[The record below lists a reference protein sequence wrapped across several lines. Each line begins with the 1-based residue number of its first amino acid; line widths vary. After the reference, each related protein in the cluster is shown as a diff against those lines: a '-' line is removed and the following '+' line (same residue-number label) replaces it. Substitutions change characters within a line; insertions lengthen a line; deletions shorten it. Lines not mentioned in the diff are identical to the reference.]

1 MLAALILGATMK
13 ARSSR
18 RFLAMTTRG
27 VQNAMSR
34 IDSRL
39 QDTAAFGSEIESS
52 FAAHTLANWLRQR
65 SRPVVALTG
74 AGMSTKS
81 GIPDYRGLNGS
92 YRLGHK
98 PMSNDEFMTNE
109 ANRQRY
115 WARAL
120 QGYAAFASAQPNAAH
135 RALADMQR
143 AGMVSLVATQN
154 VDGLHEAAAGG
165 LVVAL
170 HGRGDR
176 VVCMSCGR
184 TGCRSAYHQ
193 ELEYLNPTFAA
204 RETTAKEIRPDA
216 DAEVD
221 FDPITIQKFIVAP
234 CSACGG
240 IIKPDVVFFGDSV
253 PRSRVDTV
261 MNALDT
267 SDGLLCL
274 GTSLAVYSAF
284 RFVDRAAKASRSVCV
299 VNRGPTRADLERV
312 ALMKLDTDVGV
323 LENVVTILNEAKPRP
338 TSHVSG

>member
-1 MLAALILGATMK
+1 
-13 ARSSR
+13 
-18 RFLAMTTRG
+18 MTTTG
-27 VQNAMSR
+27 IHNTVSR
-34 IDSRL
+34 IETRL
-39 QDTAAFGSEIESS
+39 QDTSAFGAEIESG
-52 FAAHTLANWLRQR
+52 FAAHALAKWLRQR
-65 SRPVVALTG
+65 RRPVVALTG

-135 RALADMQR
+135 RALAGMQR
-143 AGMVSLVATQN
+143 AGLVSLVVTQN

-165 LVVAL
+165 RVVAL

-184 TGCRSAYHQ
+184 TGCRSTYHQ

-204 RETTAKEIRPDA
+204 QETTSKEIRPDA

-221 FDPITIQKFIVAP
+221 FDPIAIQNFIVAP

-253 PRSRVDTV
+253 PRPRVDTV
-261 MNALDT
+261 LDALDT

-284 RFVDRAAKASRSVCV
+284 RFVDRAAKTSRSVCV
-299 VNRGPTRADLERV
+299 VNRGPTRADVEQV
-312 ALMKLDTDVGV
+312 ALTKLDTDVGV
-323 LENVVTILNEAKPRP
+323 LEDVLNILNEPVPSPPSYLAEQ
-338 TSHVSG
+338 